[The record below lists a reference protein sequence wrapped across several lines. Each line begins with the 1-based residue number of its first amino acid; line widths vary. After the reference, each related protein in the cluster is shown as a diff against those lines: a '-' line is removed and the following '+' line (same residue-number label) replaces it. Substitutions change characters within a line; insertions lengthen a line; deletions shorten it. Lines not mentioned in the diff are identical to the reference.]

1 MKENK
6 EEIIKSL
13 TEQEQETEQ
22 IFEELMTRKDK
33 KREKKEQAEQ
43 IEKKKEKE
51 KESKLPKKE
60 KKKVEKSET
69 EPSKKERM
77 KEEMKKIE
85 KGKKKNKLQTLNIVI
100 SFLTITCGITY
111 LLYILILGTKLI
123 NQPFLILTS
132 TFLIILATSHALAT
146 LLVKT
151 EPKKIMNAITNVLF
165 ASFIIFNLLVSADIL
180 KIPTQR
186 VIGDLQGKSIN
197 EVIKWTSQNN
207 IKLKQTYEYSD
218 SIDENRII
226 SQDQNSDT
234 LVKEIDTLSVI
245 VSDGPNL
252 ESIVNIPNMVGWN
265 VDDVVK
271 VIKEKKLS
279 NIQIEF
285 NFSDLTKDTEYE
297 QSKSGDIR
305 RNEELILKFSL
316 GRIEDLKP
324 VPLKDLKNMEEFDAV
339 LWLKRNGIKYE
350 ITYEFDEKIEKGK
363 VISTNP
369 IKETVIDQNTTTVKV
384 VISKGKK
391 IVAPDLTKMTLEE
404 IADWAIQNGVIIAY
418 DSEFS
423 ETVKKDQIIRVSINP
438 GDVVEENAT
447 IYVIT
452 SKGALKMLNYKEN
465 DLEAIRNFAKTY
477 EITLTETEAFSNE
490 VEKGKIISISH
501 KPGDV
506 INNGQNIE
514 VIISLGSEIEIPS
527 FIGMDIDN
535 AKNTC
540 SNIKLD
546 CTISYVYSTSTKN
559 TVIYQNKN
567 AGSKVTQGTN
577 IVLTVSNGVSTSN
590 GNNYTPPTTN
600 PSTPNV
606 PTTPETPNP
615 PVVTPDPPACES
627 KFLGNLVIQ
636 EGWLSIGSSSR
647 TITSLRNN
655 LSANYSGAT
664 FNITTL
670 DHNSMN
676 SGMIHPSSP
685 ANTGTAIYSCQT
697 YTIYVVE

>member
-13 TEQEQETEQ
+13 TEQQQETEH

-33 KREKKEQAEQ
+33 KREKKEQ
-43 IEKKKEKE
+43 EKKQPQKRKKENDYKTKEEPTKKEKMIQE
-51 KESKLPKKE
+51 L
-60 KKKVEKSET
+60 
-69 EPSKKERM
+69 
-77 KEEMKKIE
+77 KKIE
-85 KGKKKNKLQTLNIVI
+85 KGKKKNKLQTINIII
-100 SFLTITCGITY
+100 SFLTITCSITY

-123 NQPFLILTS
+123 NQPFLIITS
-132 TFLIILATSHALAT
+132 TFLIIVAGSHTLTT
-146 LLVKT
+146 LLVKS
-151 EPKKIMNAITNVLF
+151 EPKKIMNAITNILF

-180 KIPTQR
+180 AIPTQQ
-186 VIGDLQGKSIN
+186 VIGDLKGKSIN

-207 IKLKQTYEYSD
+207 IKLKQTYEYSE
-218 SIDENRII
+218 SIDENKII
-226 SQDQNSDT
+226 AQDQNSTT

-265 VDDVVK
+265 IDDVVK

-279 NIQIEF
+279 NVQIEF

-297 QSKSGDIR
+297 QNKSGDIR

-316 GRIEDLKP
+316 GKAEDLKP
-324 VPLKDLKNMEEFDAV
+324 VPLKDLKNMEEFDAT
-339 LWLKRNGIKYE
+339 LWLKRNGIKYV
-350 ITYEFDEKIEKGK
+350 ITYEFDEQIEKGK

-369 IKETVIDQNTTTVKV
+369 IKETMIDQNTTTVKL

-423 ETVKKDQIIRVSINP
+423 ETIKKDQIIRVSIKP
-438 GDVVEENAT
+438 GDIVEENAT
-447 IYVIT
+447 IYIIT

-490 VEKGKIISISH
+490 VEKGKIISVSH
-501 KPGDV
+501 KPGDI

-527 FIGMDIDN
+527 FIGMTIDK

-540 SNIKLD
+540 NNIKLD
-546 CTISYVYSTSTKN
+546 CTISYVYSTQTKN

-577 IVLTVSNGVSTSN
+577 IVLTVSNGSAPSG
-590 GNNYTPPTTN
+590 GNNYTPATPT
-600 PSTPNV
+600 PDPTPD
-606 PTTPETPNP
+606 PTPTPDP
-615 PVVTPDPPACES
+615 PVVNPDPPACQPT
-627 KFLGNLVIQ
+627 FLGNLVIQ

-655 LSANYSGAT
+655 LSANYSGAI

-685 ANTGTAIYSCQT
+685 ANTGTPIYSCQT